1 MLTSFTDF
9 LVDRQDRMSAVTEFV
24 GNIPGV
30 DQERVA
36 TTFPVELRGVP
47 PEIMKLND
55 AFKNKNLNVTQHDMK
70 RPAEV
75 DPTTV
80 GPEFANL
87 DPAYRSKIKM
97 TGHKL
102 YIIGDALKKF
112 LHGYF
117 HSNDYMGLPK
127 PMEAVELVTTAHPE
141 LVKLIIK
148 QAIQDHIL
156 PDGVTVDNTKEA
168 QGTLIVRFPANAK
181 LPGVPST
188 DGNGVEQEQKGGL
201 TSFKDSS
208 AGKKSSG
215 GDKEGG
221 EGGAGGGKITL
232 GKAGEYKTFSITT
245 CKKHAM
251 GDPLMPTKKA
261 GRVQFGTLEDD
272 AEMRGPE
279 EALYYDID
287 KKSIMDYGHGI
298 YNIRKNPKMYGPDG
312 APAMPKKKAGGDKV
326 KGAKVNPSSLDKAKG
341 HKEGG
346 SGGLDWKVPGKGGD
360 KPAKKKGGFGG
371 GDKPA
376 KKSPFGGGDKKK
388 SFGGSDKKKSPF
400 GGGDKKKS
408 PFGGKGKKDK

>member
-1 MLTSFTDF
+1 MLTNFTDF
-9 LVDRQDRMSAVTEFV
+9 LINRQERLNAVTEFV

-70 RPAEV
+70 RPADV
-75 DPTTV
+75 DSSTV

-87 DPAYRSKIKM
+87 DPTYRAKIKM

-102 YIIGDALKKF
+102 YIVGDALKKF

-117 HSNDYMGLPK
+117 HSSDYMGLPK
-127 PMEAVELVTTAHPE
+127 PLEAVELVTTAHPE

-168 QGTLIVRFPANAK
+168 EGSLIVRFPANVK
-181 LPGVPST
+181 LPGVPSSQ
-188 DGNGVEQEQKGGL
+188 DGTEQKDKAGL
-201 TSFKDSS
+201 TSFKNSEP
-208 AGKKSSG
+208 GKKATGKDKKEEG
-215 GDKEGG
+215 GD
-221 EGGAGGGKITL
+221 GKISL
-232 GKAGEYKTFSITT
+232 GKAGEYKTFAIST
-245 CKKHAM
+245 CKKHDM
-251 GDPLMPTKKA
+251 GDPLMPSKKA
-261 GRVQFGTLEDD
+261 GRVQFGNLESD

-298 YNIRKNPKMYGPDG
+298 YNIRQNPKMFGPDG
-312 APAMPKKKAGGDKV
+312 KAQEKKIGKMKRAKIAPGSMDKEKKPKVATKKKKDIKWQVPKK
-326 KGAKVNPSSLDKAKG
+326 
-341 HKEGG
+341 
-346 SGGLDWKVPGKGGD
+346 
-360 KPAKKKGGFGG
+360 
-371 GDKPA
+371 
-376 KKSPFGGGDKKK
+376 DKKK
-388 SFGGSDKKKSPF
+388 K
-400 GGGDKKKS
+400 
-408 PFGGKGKKDK
+408 